1 MNQRGNRT
9 PTRIDNRTIYQGDK
23 GGRIEPR
30 SNIGKIDNRGNL
42 PGPAV
47 TGPPVKHNSFK
58 CPECGAV
65 AAVKQT
71 ITDEETQTVT
81 RRCECLNKECKAWN
95 KKDDHGFR
103 FKS

>member
-47 TGPPVKHNSFK
+47 TGSPVKHNSFK

-65 AAVKQT
+65 AAVKRT
-71 ITDEETQTVT
+71 ITEEDSGVII
-81 RRCECLNKECKAWN
+81 RECECTNKDCKAWN
-95 KKDDHGFR
+95 KDKNRGFR
-103 FKS
+103 FKA